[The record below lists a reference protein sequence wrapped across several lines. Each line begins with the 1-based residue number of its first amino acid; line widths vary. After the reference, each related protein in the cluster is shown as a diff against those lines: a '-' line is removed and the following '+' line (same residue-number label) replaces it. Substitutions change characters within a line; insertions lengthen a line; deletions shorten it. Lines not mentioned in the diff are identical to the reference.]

1 MESRCQFKALN
12 TFPNHP
18 ANKWFRK
25 THLVARTY
33 FFHLPKTGVK
43 MLMDVRK
50 ELERFSKDKHGQI
63 GPLGLVIPLVLVF
76 GLAIVIAIIMSTVAA
91 QTYTS
96 SQPWIGINNATIS
109 ADVNSAVENSFEA
122 YNQATSQ
129 LDLLA
134 IIAVAFVVISAVVMF
149 MRFGNPA
156 GGGGML

>member
-1 MESRCQFKALN
+1 MNVLETIKQNLAKLNSR
-12 TFPNHP
+12 
-18 ANKWFRK
+18 
-25 THLVARTY
+25 
-33 FFHLPKTGVK
+33 
-43 MLMDVRK
+43 
-50 ELERFSKDKHGQI
+50 GQI

-91 QTYTS
+91 KTYTS
-96 SQPWIGINNATIS
+96 AEPWEGIENATIS
-109 ADVNSAVENSFEA
+109 ADVNAAVENSFEA

-149 MRFGNPA
+149 MRFGQPA